1 MMKRLFLAA
10 LAALPLVLRAQTD
23 GAIDNALPTWSITV
37 AQAGPGAYDLLF
49 KGEMKPG
56 YVVYSQHIDT
66 NIIGPLPTVFGF
78 DTLPG
83 IVVGAVISE
92 TGKEVVE
99 HEDPIWDNAVIKKFL
114 GWAAFSAS
122 VKSSLPSPVL
132 SGWFE
137 YMTCN
142 DNGCTPDKIF
152 FKVDLAANK
161 AQMCTVPCDLD
172 TTQTRGPNAGGD
184 LCHQYLLPDVD
195 LEHPVNTC
203 GAQQEPEPTSLWGIF
218 ILGFLGGLVALLTPC
233 VFPMIPLTVSFFT
246 KGGDDK
252 AQGIRNAL
260 IYGGF
265 ILGIY
270 LLFSLPFHILGGA
283 DPEIFN
289 KMSTDPIL
297 NVVFFVIFIVFA
309 ISFFGFFEITLPSS
323 WVNRMDQ
330 NASRFGGVIG
340 IFFMAF
346 TLALVSFSCT
356 GPILGSLLAGAL
368 TAEGGAWKLT
378 AGMGGFGLALAL
390 PFALFAMFPAWLNN
404 LPRSGGWLNSV
415 KVVLGFVEIAA
426 AVKFFSLADMV
437 KHWNKMP
444 YELFLA
450 IWILCGLGIVLY
462 LLGWIRFP
470 HDSPMKKISPA
481 RWGFILF
488 FAALTV
494 YMCTGYRYDAQQET
508 FKEPKLLSGI
518 LPPVGYSWIHPKEC
532 PQNLECYHDLCAG
545 MEVARN
551 TGKPLMIDFT
561 GYGCANCRKM
571 EQSVWG
577 APGVLDVIRDKY
589 VLVSLYVDDRTKL
602 PEGEQHLFT
611 SSAGVKKLIV
621 TEGDRW
627 TALEN
632 ETFHKLSQPWYVLLS
647 PDGKLLNLPTG
658 TGNDPFSVPEFKAF
672 LDCGLRGME
681 KLRSEGK

>member
-1 MMKRLFLAA
+1 MTARILFLAA
-10 LAALPLVLRAQTD
+10 LLLPLFGNARSDGSAEVVKPISWTVSAARAAEGSFELRFQ
-23 GAIDNALPTWSITV
+23 GEL
-37 AQAGPGAYDLLF
+37 QPGF
-49 KGEMKPG
+49 
-56 YVVYSQHIDT
+56 VIYSQHIDP
-66 NIIGPLPTVFGF
+66 NIIGPLPTMVVF

-83 IVVGAVISE
+83 IEVMKEVAE
-92 TGKEVVE
+92 TGKEIDE
-99 HEDPIWDNAVIKKFL
+99 HADPIWENAVIKKFR
-114 GWAAFSAS
+114 GSATFTATIRTTTPDA
-122 VKSSLPSPVL
+122 VV
-132 SGWFE
+132 SGYLD
-137 YMTCN
+137 YMTC
-142 DNGCTPDKIF
+142 DDHGCTPDRF
-152 FKVDLAANK
+152 YFKVWLAKNEV
-161 AQMCTVPCDLD
+161 QVCTIPCDQD
-172 TTQTRGPNAGGD
+172 TSIGGPIPGGPP
-184 LCHQYLLPDVD
+184 CRQALLATVD
-195 LEHPVNTC
+195 LEHPVNSC
-203 GAQQEPEPTSLWGIF
+203 GAGTEDAPASLWSIF
-218 ILGFLGGLVALLTPC
+218 LLGFLGGLVALLTPC

-246 KGGDDK
+246 KGSENK
-252 AQGIRNAL
+252 AKGIRNA
-260 IYGGF
+260 ITYGSF

-323 WVNRMDQ
+323 WVNKMDQ

-368 TAEGGAWKLT
+368 TADGGAWKLT
-378 AGMGGFGLALAL
+378 AGMGGFGLALAM

-415 KVVLGFVEIAA
+415 KVVLGFVEVAA
-426 AVKFFSLADMV
+426 AVKFYSLADMV
-437 KHWNKMP
+437 KHWNTMP
-444 YELFLA
+444 YELFLS
-450 IWILCGLGIVLY
+450 IWIVCSLCIVLY
-462 LLGWIRFP
+462 LVGVIKFP
-470 HDSPMKKISPA
+470 HDSPVKKFSKP
-481 RWGFILF
+481 RWGFIALF
-488 FAALTV
+488 SALTI
-494 YMCTGYRYDAQQET
+494 YMCFGFRYDGKQET
-508 FKEPKLLSGI
+508 FREPHLLSGI

-532 PQNLECYHDLCAG
+532 PQNLECYHDLCEG

-551 TGKPLMIDFT
+551 TGKPIMIDFT

-577 APGVLDVIRDKY
+577 APGVLELIRDKY

-602 PEGEQHLFT
+602 PKEEQHIFT
-611 SSAGVKKLIV
+611 SSAGVKKLI
-621 TEGDRW
+621 ESRGDRW

-647 PDGKLLNLPTG
+647 PDGKLLNPPTG
-658 TGNDPFSVPEFKAF
+658 TGEDPFSVPEFKAF
-672 LDCGLRGME
+672 LECGLQGME
-681 KLRSEGK
+681 KLKADGK

>member
-1 MMKRLFLAA
+1 MMKRLLLLASI
-10 LAALPLVLRAQTD
+10 ALPIFL
-23 GAIDNALPTWSITV
+23 S
-37 AQAGPGAYDLLF
+37 AQAGNDANEGLPIWAITSTKTGEGAYDLLF
-49 KGEMKPG
+49 RAEIKEGF
-56 YVVYSQHIDT
+56 VVYSQHINPD
-66 NIIGPLPTVFGF
+66 IIGPLPAVFGF
-78 DTLPG
+78 DTIPG
-83 IVVGAVISE
+83 IEVGKEIAE
-92 TGKEVVE
+92 TGKEVSE
-99 HEDPIWDNAVIKKFL
+99 HEDPMWDDAVIKKFL
-114 GWAAFSAS
+114 GTAS
-122 VKSSLPSPVL
+122 FTASIKSSVPDPVV

-142 DNGCTPDKIF
+142 DQACWPDRIY
-152 FKVDLAANK
+152 FKVHLAGNT
-161 AQMCTVPCDLD
+161 AQICTIPCDLD
-172 TTQTRGPNAGGD
+172 TTASKGPAEGGG
-184 LCHQYLLPDVD
+184 LCKQYLLPEVD
-195 LEHPVNTC
+195 LKNPVNSC
-203 GAQQEPEPTSLWGIF
+203 GAPATEEPTSLWGIF

-252 AQGIRNAL
+252 AKGIRNAL
-260 IYGGF
+260 TYGAF

-297 NVVFFVIFIVFA
+297 NVVFFLIFIVFA

-368 TAEGGAWKLT
+368 TADGGAWKLT
-378 AGMGGFGLALAL
+378 AGMGGFGMALAL

-415 KVVLGFVEIAA
+415 KVVLGFVEVAA
-426 AVKFFSLADMV
+426 AVKFYSLADMV
-437 KHWNKMP
+437 QHWNTMP
-444 YELFLA
+444 YELFLG

-462 LLGWIRFP
+462 LLGLVRFP
-470 HDSPMKKISPA
+470 HDSPIKKISPA
-481 RWGFILF
+481 RWGFIVF
-488 FAALTV
+488 FSALTV
-494 YMCTGYRYDAQQET
+494 YMCTGYRFDEKQET

-532 PQNLECYHDLCAG
+532 PQDLECYHDLCDG

-551 TGKPLMIDFT
+551 TGKPIMIDFT

-577 APGVLDVIRDKY
+577 APGVLDLIRDKY

-602 PEGEQHLFT
+602 PEAEQHLFT
-611 SSAGVKKLIV
+611 SSSGVKKLIV

-647 PDGKLLNLPTG
+647 PDGKLLNAPTG
-658 TGNDPFSVPEFKAF
+658 TGEDPFSIPEFKAF
-672 LDCGLRGME
+672 LECGLDGME
-681 KLRSEGK
+681 KLK

>member
-1 MMKRLFLAA
+1 MMKRILLLAFI
-10 LAALPLVLRAQTD
+10 ALPVFLSAQAGN
-23 GAIDNALPTWSITV
+23 GANEGLPTWAITSTKT
-37 AQAGPGAYDLLF
+37 GESTYDLLF
-49 KGEMKPG
+49 RAELKEGF
-56 YVVYSQHIDT
+56 VVYSQHINPD
-66 NIIGPLPTVFGF
+66 IIGPLPAVFGF
-78 DTLPG
+78 DTIPG
-83 IVVGAVISE
+83 IEVDKEIAE
-92 TGKEVVE
+92 TGKEVSE
-99 HEDPIWDNAVIKKFL
+99 HEDPMWDNAVIKKFI
-114 GWAAFSAS
+114 GTVSFTAS
-122 VKSSLPSPVL
+122 IKSSLPDPVV

-137 YMTCN
+137 YQTCN
-142 DNGCTPDKIF
+142 DQACWPDRIY
-152 FKVDLAANK
+152 FKVHLAGNT
-161 AQMCTVPCDLD
+161 AQICTIPCDLD
-172 TTQTRGPNAGGD
+172 TTTSKGPAEGGG
-184 LCHQYLLPDVD
+184 LCKQYLLPDVD
-195 LEHPVNTC
+195 LKNPVNSC
-203 GAQQEPEPTSLWGIF
+203 GAPAEEVPTSLWGIF

-246 KGGDDK
+246 KGGDDRAK
-252 AQGIRNAL
+252 GIRNAL
-260 IYGGF
+260 TYGAF

-297 NVVFFVIFIVFA
+297 NVVFFLIFIVFA

-368 TAEGGAWKLT
+368 TADGGAWKLT
-378 AGMGGFGLALAL
+378 AGMGGFGMALAL

-415 KVVLGFVEIAA
+415 KVVLGFVEVAA
-426 AVKFFSLADMV
+426 AVKFYSLADMV
-437 KHWNKMP
+437 QHWNTMP
-444 YELFLA
+444 YELFLG

-462 LLGWIRFP
+462 LLGLVRFP
-470 HDSPMKKISPA
+470 HDSPIKKISPA
-481 RWGFILF
+481 RWGFIVF
-488 FAALTV
+488 FSALTV
-494 YMCTGYRYDAQQET
+494 YMCTGYRFDEKQET

-532 PQNLECYHDLCAG
+532 PQDLECYHDLCDG

-551 TGKPLMIDFT
+551 TGKPIMIDFT

-577 APGVLDVIRDKY
+577 SPGVLDLIRDKY

-602 PEGEQHLFT
+602 PEAEQHLFT
-611 SSAGVKKLIV
+611 SSSGVKKLIV

-647 PDGKLLNLPTG
+647 PDGKLLNAPTG
-658 TGNDPFSVPEFKAF
+658 TGEDPFSIPEFKAF
-672 LDCGLRGME
+672 LECGLDGME
-681 KLRSEGK
+681 KLK